1 MQTLSNPRLSRKIAP
16 PTGRVLKVLHIAH
29 AWEEGRARSHA
40 NPMRPNRRHGT
51 QAPTEASRTNPHIS
65 GVDHPNF
72 LANNSRKASSADAGF
87 ASRTASPDVLGAS
100 RSARPRGP
108 NPRTARRP
116 KGRRREEPPPNP
128 ISLWRTSPS
137 RQPPTMGGSV
147 DDPAL
152 SRTARPL
159 CRVRGGKRPG
169 VLQTDGG
176 QLGIAAGAGELE
188 TATTIAKRSSRPV
201 AKRSSRPIAKG
212 SYRGDHAQ
220 PRPQKS
226 PRKGAGLQQPQNWGQ
241 RLTGSAEGR

>member
-16 PTGRVLKVLHIAH
+16 ATGRALKVLHIAH
-29 AWEEGRARSHA
+29 AWGEGRARSHA

-51 QAPTEASRTNPHIS
+51 QAPTDIS

-100 RSARPRGP
+100 RSARPQGP

-128 ISLWRTSPS
+128 TSLWRTSPS

-188 TATTIAKRSSRPV
+188 TATTIAKRSSRP
-201 AKRSSRPIAKG
+201 IAKG